1 MKSKQTFST
10 PFKYKRINS
19 NSTLDILEQQASSQH
34 SEKINSFLKNHESDI
49 NDSDVNSS
57 TKKSRL
63 LKKEKNRESNN
74 SISKFSEQT
83 SLLSLSKDEL
93 FIMALEILQK
103 EPETRNPTDIR
114 IISMSTEH
122 VQFFQ
127 DYGSETH
134 EKCCRFMM
142 HEHHDNDKVVF
153 ELGSIGTKFY
163 IILKGSV
170 GKTYY

>member
-1 MKSKQTFST
+1 MKSKHIFAS
-10 PFKYKRINS
+10 PFKCKKINS
-19 NSTLDILEQQASSQH
+19 NSTLDILEQQASLQH

-49 NDSDVNSS
+49 NDSDFNSS
-57 TKKSRL
+57 NKQYLLSKKD
-63 LKKEKNRESNN
+63 KNRESN
-74 SISKFSEQT
+74 SISKFVEQT
-83 SLLSLSKDEL
+83 NLFSLSKDEL
-93 FIMALEILQK
+93 FVMALEILKK
-103 EPETRNPTDIR
+103 EPNNRNASDIR

-122 VQFFQ
+122 VQFFK

-142 HEHHDNDKVVF
+142 HEHYDDNKVVF

-170 GKTYY
+170 GK